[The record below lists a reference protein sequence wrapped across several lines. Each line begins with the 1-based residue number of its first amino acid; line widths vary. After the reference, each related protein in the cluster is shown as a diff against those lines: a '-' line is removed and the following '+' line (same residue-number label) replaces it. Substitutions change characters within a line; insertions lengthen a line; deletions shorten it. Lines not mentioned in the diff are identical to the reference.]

1 MSKKLIAV
9 ASAAALALTALIAVP
24 ANAAG
29 PDVALTTTNSTGSGT
44 TADPY
49 LVDVPA
55 ANIIQVTTDGT
66 AITFVVGGVTA
77 LAAGDVVTATAS
89 GSVKLLLSA
98 VTAASANFN
107 ASTLGVGSLSSTRT
121 DTGTYTFH
129 AYTTSAAT
137 TGTVVVSISRAG
149 SVSSTVTTHIKGVA
163 GPKHTV
169 TVTTPA
175 PALLAS
181 GLTATVKFTVADV
194 FGNPVVADAANISL
208 TNTRLNMGAPT
219 WSTTGLTYESVLT
232 STGSAAFVGS
242 LDIGAADVAGM
253 PDPKDSIVAVVNSTT
268 QATVDTQI
276 AALQAQVA
284 AQAAI
289 LAVSRLDENS
299 VTQKKYNKLARKWN
313 AAFPSQA
320 VALKK

>member
-9 ASAAALALTALIAVP
+9 ASAAALALSALVAVP

-44 TADPY
+44 AAAPY

-55 ANIIQVTTDGT
+55 GNKIQVATDGT
-66 AITFVVGGVTA
+66 AITFVVGGVTD

-89 GSVKLLLSA
+89 GSVKLLLTQ
-98 VTAASANFN
+98 VTEPSANFN

-121 DTGTYTFH
+121 DDSTYTFH
-129 AYTTSAAT
+129 AYTTSATT

-149 SVSSTVTTHIKGVA
+149 AVSSTVTTHIEGVA

-194 FGNPVVADAANISL
+194 FGNPVVADADAISAS
-208 TNTRLNMGAPT
+208 NTRLNMGAPT

-253 PDPKDSIVAVVNSTT
+253 PDPNDSIVAVVNSTT
-268 QATVDTQI
+268 QAAVDAQVASLT
-276 AALQAQVA
+276 AQVA
-284 AQAAI
+284 ALQVI
-289 LAVSRLDENS
+289 VDRK
-299 VTQKKYNKLARKWN
+299 VTKKRYNTLARKWN
-313 AAFPSQA
+313 RAFPSQK
-320 VALKK
+320 VWVKP